1 MPVSKNP
8 MISISAAAGLI
19 EAIKAAGANPHDV
32 LGTIAVDSAIFANPD
47 GFIRVSTFARILEE
61 AARVSSDACFGLHF
75 GERYN
80 PKNIGSL
87 VYVVLNS
94 PTIAAGIEN
103 TARFIK
109 IHNEAARASL
119 LVEKDRAYLRFL
131 PNELLIHTSRQH
143 SEYAMAVALNTLRL
157 MVGSEWAPQ
166 EVHFTHQLE
175 VATPEHFRVFC
186 APIMFGCPANAFV
199 VESDFLKREVPAA
212 DPRLYRILKRYLG
225 RMLNEMPR
233 EDDLLAAVRRM
244 IGEAI
249 RDAEPKLSLAAK
261 KLGMSP
267 RLLQRRLQ
275 EYGLDFKR
283 LVDDT
288 RQRLALQYI
297 KEEKDTLTQIAFM
310 LGYSDVSAFNRAF
323 KRWTG
328 TAPLE
333 YRRTVAK
340 QARTYV

>member
-1 MPVSKNP
+1 
-8 MISISAAAGLI
+8 
-19 EAIKAAGANPHDV
+19 
-32 LGTIAVDSAIFANPD
+32 
-47 GFIRVSTFARILEE
+47 
-61 AARVSSDACFGLHF
+61 VSSDACFGLHF

-225 RMLNEMPR
+225 RVLHEMPR

-267 RLLQRRLQ
+267 RRLQRRLQ

-328 TAPLE
+328 TAPLQ

>member
-1 MPVSKNP
+1 MPVSKTP

-19 EAIKAAGANPHDV
+19 EAIKAAGANPDDV

-225 RMLNEMPR
+225 RVLHEMPR

-267 RLLQRRLQ
+267 RRLQRRLQ

>member
-47 GFIRVSTFARILEE
+47 GFIEVSTFARILEE
-61 AARVSSDACFGLHF
+61 AARVSSDECFGIHF

-109 IHNEAARASL
+109 IHNEAAGASL
-119 LVEKDRAYLRFL
+119 LVEKDRAYLRFS

-143 SEYAMAVALNTLRL
+143 SEYAMTVALNTLRL

-166 EVHFTHQLE
+166 EVHFMHQLDA
-175 VATPEHFRVFC
+175 ATSEHFRVFC
-186 APIMFGCPANAFV
+186 APVVFGCPANALV
-199 VESDFLKREVPAA
+199 IESDFLKREVPAA

-225 RMLNEMPR
+225 RVLNEMPR
-233 EDDLLAAVRRM
+233 EDDLVADVRRLV
-244 IGEAI
+244 GEAI
-249 RDAEPKLSLAAK
+249 RDGEPKLSRAAK
-261 KLGMSP
+261 TVGVSP
-267 RLLQRRLQ
+267 RVLQRRLK
-275 EYGLDFKR
+275 EYGLDFKK

-288 RQRLALQYI
+288 RHRLALQHI
-297 KEEKDTLTQIAFM
+297 KEQKDTLTQIAFM
-310 LGYSDVSAFNRAF
+310 LGYSDASAFNRAF

-340 QARTYV
+340 QARTRV

>member
-8 MISISAAAGLI
+8 LISVSAAAGLI

-32 LGTIAVDSAIFANPD
+32 LARVAVDSAILANPD
-47 GFIRVSTFARILEE
+47 GFISVSTFVRILEE
-61 AARVSSDACFGLHF
+61 AARVSSDECFGLHF

-109 IHNEAARASL
+109 IHNEAAGASL
-119 LVEKDRAYLRFL
+119 LVEKDRAYLRFS

-143 SEYAMAVALNTLRL
+143 SEFAMTVALNTLRL

-166 EVHFTHQLE
+166 EVHFTHQLD
-175 VATPEHFRVFC
+175 AASSEHFRVFC
-186 APIMFGCPANAFV
+186 APIVFGCPANAFV
-199 VESDFLKREVPAA
+199 IESDFLKREVPAA

-225 RMLNEMPR
+225 RVLNEMPR
-233 EDDLLAAVRRM
+233 EDDLVADVRRLV
-244 IGEAI
+244 GEAL
-249 RDAEPKLSLAAK
+249 RDGEPKLLRAAK
-261 KLGMSP
+261 GVGMSP
-267 RLLQRRLQ
+267 RLLQRRLK
-275 EYGLDFKR
+275 EHGLDFKR
-283 LVDDT
+283 MVDDT
-288 RQRLALQYI
+288 RHRLALQYI
-297 KEEKDTLTQIAFM
+297 KEQKDTLTQIAFM
-310 LGYSDVSAFNRAF
+310 LGYSDASAFNRAF

-333 YRRTVAK
+333 YRRSLAK
-340 QARTYV
+340 QAGTYV

>member
-8 MISISAAAGLI
+8 MISMSAAAGLI
-19 EAIKAAGANPHDV
+19 EAIKAAGANPHDL

-75 GERYN
+75 GEHYN

-103 TARFIK
+103 TARYIK

-175 VATPEHFRVFC
+175 AATSEHFRVFG
-186 APIMFGCPANAFV
+186 APVMFGCPANAFV
-199 VESDFLKREVPAA
+199 IESDFLKREVPAA

-225 RMLNEMPR
+225 RVLNEMPR
-233 EDDLLAAVRRM
+233 EDDLVAAVRRV

-249 RDAEPKLSLAAK
+249 RDGEPKLLQAAK
-261 KLGMSP
+261 KIRMSP
-267 RLLQRRLQ
+267 RRLQRRLK
-275 EYGLDFKR
+275 EYGMDFKK

-288 RQRLALQYI
+288 RRRLALQHI
-297 KEEKDTLTQIAFM
+297 KEEKDSLTQIAFM
-310 LGYSDVSAFNRAF
+310 LGYSDASAFNRAF

-333 YRRTVAK
+333 YRRTLAT
-340 QARTYV
+340 QARTFL

>member
-1 MPVSKNP
+1 
-8 MISISAAAGLI
+8 
-19 EAIKAAGANPHDV
+19 
-32 LGTIAVDSAIFANPD
+32 
-47 GFIRVSTFARILEE
+47 
-61 AARVSSDACFGLHF
+61 VSSDACFGLHF
-75 GERYN
+75 GEHYN

-119 LVEKDRAYLRFL
+119 LIEKDRAYLRFL
-131 PNELLIHTSRQH
+131 PNELLINTSRQH

-175 VATPEHFRVFC
+175 AATSEHFRVFG
-186 APIMFGCPANAFV
+186 APVMFGCPANAFV
-199 VESDFLKREVPAA
+199 IESDFLKREVPAA

-225 RMLNEMPR
+225 RVLNEMPR
-233 EDDLLAAVRRM
+233 EDDLVAAVRRV

-249 RDAEPKLSLAAK
+249 RDGEPKLSLAAK

-267 RLLQRRLQ
+267 RRLQRRIQ
-275 EYGLDFKR
+275 GYGLDFKR

-310 LGYSDVSAFNRAF
+310 LGYSDASAFNRAF

-333 YRRTVAK
+333 YRRTLAT
-340 QARTYV
+340 QARTFL

>member
-1 MPVSKNP
+1 

-19 EAIKAAGANPHDV
+19 EAIKAAGANPDDV

-267 RLLQRRLQ
+267 RRLQRRLQ

-340 QARTYV
+340 QASTYV

>member
-1 MPVSKNP
+1 MMFSERSQWIARFLPIR
-8 MISISAAAGLI
+8 M
-19 EAIKAAGANPHDV
+19 V
-32 LGTIAVDSAIFANPD
+32 LL
-47 GFIRVSTFARILEE
+47 GFRRFARILEE

-166 EVHFTHQLE
+166 EVHFTHQLD
-175 VATPEHFRVFC
+175 VGHSGAFPRVLRSNYVWLSGQCFC
-186 APIMFGCPANAFV
+186 C
-199 VESDFLKREVPAA
+199 RE
-212 DPRLYRILKRYLG
+212 
-225 RMLNEMPR
+225 
-233 EDDLLAAVRRM
+233 
-244 IGEAI
+244 
-249 RDAEPKLSLAAK
+249 
-261 KLGMSP
+261 
-267 RLLQRRLQ
+267 
-275 EYGLDFKR
+275 
-283 LVDDT
+283 
-288 RQRLALQYI
+288 
-297 KEEKDTLTQIAFM
+297 
-310 LGYSDVSAFNRAF
+310 
-323 KRWTG
+323 
-328 TAPLE
+328 
-333 YRRTVAK
+333 
-340 QARTYV
+340 

>member
-1 MPVSKNP
+1 MSKNP
-8 MISISAAAGLI
+8 MISMSAGAGLI

-32 LGTIAVDSAIFANPD
+32 LGTIAVDSAIFSKPD
-47 GFIRVSTFARILEE
+47 SFIRVSTFARILEE

-80 PKNIGSL
+80 PKNIGPL
-87 VYVVLNS
+87 IYVVLNS

-103 TARFIK
+103 TARYIK

-119 LVEKDRAYLRFL
+119 LVEKDRAYLRL
-131 PNELLIHTSRQH
+131 SPHELLIHTSRQH
-143 SEYAMAVALNTLRL
+143 SEYAMTVALNTLRL

-166 EVHFTHQLE
+166 EVHFTHHLE
-175 VATPEHFRVFC
+175 AATPEHFRVFG

-199 VESDFLKREVPAA
+199 IESDFLKREVPAA
-212 DPRLYRILKRYLG
+212 DPRLYSILKSYLG
-225 RMLNEMPR
+225 RVLNEMPR
-233 EDDLLAAVRRM
+233 EDDLVAAVRRA
-244 IGEAI
+244 IGEAM
-249 RDAEPKLSLAAK
+249 RDGEPKLSRAAK
-261 KLGMSP
+261 QFGMSP
-267 RLLQRRLQ
+267 RLLQRRLK
-275 EYGLDFKR
+275 EYGLDFKK

-328 TAPLE
+328 TAPLK
-333 YRRTVAK
+333 YRRTLAN
-340 QARTYV
+340 QARTCV

>member
-1 MPVSKNP
+1 MPLAKNP
-8 MISISAAAGLI
+8 MMSMSAAAGLI
-19 EAIKAAGANPHDV
+19 EAIKAAGANPDDV
-32 LGTIAVDSAIFANPD
+32 LGASAVDKAVFSKPD
-47 GFIRVSTFARILEE
+47 SFIRVSAFARILEE
-61 AARVSSDACFGLHF
+61 AARASSDACFGLHF

-80 PKNIGSL
+80 PKNIGPL
-87 VYVVLNS
+87 IYVVLNS

-103 TARFIK
+103 TARYIK
-109 IHNEAARASL
+109 IHNEAGRAAL
-119 LVEKDRAYLRFL
+119 VVEKDRAYLRFS
-131 PNELLIHTSRQH
+131 PHELLVDTSRQH
-143 SEYAMAVALNTLRL
+143 NEYAMTVALNTLRL

-175 VATPEHFRVFC
+175 AATAEHFRVFC

-199 VESDFLKREVPAA
+199 IESDFLKREVPAA

-225 RMLNEMPR
+225 SLLNEMPR
-233 EDDLLAAVRRM
+233 EDDLVAAVRRV

-249 RDAEPKLSLAAK
+249 RDGEPKLSRAAK
-261 KLGMSP
+261 KIGMSA
-267 RLLQRRLQ
+267 RRLQ
-275 EYGLDFKR
+275 RQLKEYGMDFKK

-288 RQRLALQYI
+288 RRRLALQHI

-310 LGYSDVSAFNRAF
+310 LGYSDTSAFNRAF

-333 YRRTVAK
+333 YRRTIVK
-340 QARTYV
+340 QARAFL